1 MRRWQRVFLGVVLG
15 AGTALAELVFVLS
28 AGLALTAL
36 LILPRLRSRVASLSF
51 AGAQA
56 LTELERRRLAKY
68 LDSSHAGRPGGA
80 RALRYLAVRCAV
92 GLLGGIVLFLIAY
105 GAVGM
110 LVELVE
116 LWATVGDPLEGRSGT
131 EKFWLTV
138 YLIVF
143 CSVLGFLALTG
154 LAGVAVMDRA
164 LGERFLEPDRAEQLR
179 QRVEQLS
186 TTRSD
191 VVAAIHEERRRIER
205 DLHDGVQQRLV
216 ALGML
221 IGRARRAG
229 DDGDRAAGL
238 LRQAHEES
246 QEILRDFRDV
256 AWRVY
261 PAALDAGGLHPALAA
276 LVERAGMPVELRYE
290 VAQRPAVEVE
300 AVAYFVVS
308 EAVTNAAKH
317 SGAGIVTVRV
327 EREEGWLVVRVDDDG
342 AGGASVC
349 GAGLSGLARR
359 VAALDGKFTVDS
371 PVGGPTT
378 IVAEL
383 PCG

>member
-1 MRRWQRVFLGVVLG
+1 MMRRWLRMLVGVVLG
-15 AGTALAELVFVLS
+15 ACTALAELAFVLS
-28 AGLALTAL
+28 AGLALTGV
-36 LILPRLRSRVASLSF
+36 LILPRMRPRVASPAF

-56 LTELERRRLAKY
+56 LAELERWRLANY
-68 LDSSHAGRPGGA
+68 LDSSHIGRPDGP
-80 RALRYLAVRCAV
+80 RALRYLTARCGV
-92 GLLGGIVLFLIAY
+92 GLLGGIVLFLIVY
-105 GAVGM
+105 GAVGSV
-110 LVELVE
+110 VELHE
-116 LWATVGDPLEGRSGT
+116 LWTTVGDPLEGYTPTR
-131 EKFWLTV
+131 KFWLTV
-138 YLIVF
+138 YLVVF
-143 CSVLGFLALTG
+143 ASVLAFLALTG
-154 LAGVAVMDRA
+154 LAGVAVLDRA
-164 LGERFLEPDRAEQLR
+164 LGQRFLEPDRAEQLR

-229 DDGDRAAGL
+229 GGDRSAEL

-261 PAALDAGGLHPALAA
+261 PATLDAGGLRPALAA
-276 LVERAGMPVELRYE
+276 LVERAGVPVELRYD
-290 VAQRPAVEVE
+290 VAERPAVEVE

-317 SGAGIVTVRV
+317 ADARIVTVRV
-327 EREEGWLVVRVDDDG
+327 DREAGWLVVRIDDDG
-342 AGGASVC
+342 VGGASAR

-359 VAALDGKFTVDS
+359 VAALDGRFAVES
-371 PVGGPTT
+371 PAGGPTVIT
-378 IVAEL
+378 AEL

>member
-1 MRRWQRVFLGVVLG
+1 MRRWLRVLLGVVLG
-15 AGTALAELVFVLS
+15 ACTALVELVFVLS
-28 AGLALTAL
+28 AGLALTGV
-36 LILPRLRSRVASLSF
+36 LILPRLRPRVASLSF

-68 LDSSHAGRPGGA
+68 LDSSHAGRPDGA
-80 RALRYLAVRCAV
+80 RALRYLAVRCAA
-92 GLLGGIVLFLIAY
+92 GLLGGIVLFLIVY
-105 GAVGM
+105 GAVGVP
-110 LVELVE
+110 VELRD
-116 LWATVGDPLEGRSGT
+116 LWVSTNPLEGRT
-131 EKFWLTV
+131 AIEKFWLTV
-138 YLIVF
+138 YLVVF

-164 LGERFLEPDRAEQLR
+164 LGGRFLEPDRAEQLR

-229 DDGDRAAGL
+229 DGDRAAGL

-261 PAALDAGGLHPALAA
+261 PAALDAGGLQPALAA
-276 LVERAGMPVELRYE
+276 LVERAGMPVELQYD

-327 EREEGWLVVRVDDDG
+327 DREAGWLVVRVDDDG
-342 AGGASVC
+342 AGGASVR

-371 PVGGPTT
+371 PVGGPT
-378 IVAEL
+378 IIIAEL

>member
-1 MRRWQRVFLGVVLG
+1 MRRWLRVFLGVVLG
-15 AGTALAELVFVLS
+15 AGTALVELVFVLS
-28 AGLALTAL
+28 AGLALTGL
-36 LILPRLRSRVASLSF
+36 LILPRLRARAASPAF

-56 LTELERRRLAKY
+56 MAELERRRLAKY
-68 LDSSHAGRPGGA
+68 LDSSHAGRPDGA

-92 GLLGGIVLFLIAY
+92 GLLGTIVLALIAY

-116 LWATVGDPLEGRSGT
+116 LWTTAGDPLEGRSGI

-143 CSVLGFLALTG
+143 CSVLGFLSLTG

-229 DDGDRAAGL
+229 DGDRAAEL

-256 AWRVY
+256 AWRIY

-290 VAQRPAVEVE
+290 VARRPAVEVE

-317 SGAGIVTVRV
+317 SGAGIVAVRV
-327 EREEGWLVVRVDDDG
+327 DREEGWLVVRVDDDG
-342 AGGASVC
+342 AGGASVR